1 MSIAYVAGFIVGV
14 LMVALVGFL
23 VNKLATGKFGMKKC
37 EFDERQNL
45 AKGLAY
51 RDGFWT
57 LFIGIFALLIIGRLI
72 PEYIAV
78 KINVDPF
85 ALYSTLVTIF
95 CFLGITVFLI
105 SSIMRDAYV
114 GINQNKK
121 RWQWYLLVIGLIN
134 LFGAY
139 SNRGFVSAAVLSLCC
154 AFLTFSGFI
163 ALIIRSLLDKK
174 DEEE

>member
-1 MSIAYVAGFIVGV
+1 MKNSK
-14 LMVALVGFL
+14 ALL
-23 VNKLATGKFGMKKC
+23 KLARPMIGFFLAVLVF
-37 EFDERQNL
+37 EIILFELL
-45 AKGLAY
+45 AKGILGPLVAIIIQIL
-51 RDGFWT
+51 GT
-57 LFIGIFALLIIGRLI
+57 VGIFALLIIGRII

-78 KINVDPF
+78 KMNVDPF

-114 GINQNKK
+114 GIDQNKK

-174 DEEE
+174 EEEE